1 MENDEEYFIDNLWGN
16 YDTLQ
21 RNLDENIEAYQFL
34 QKYIENINMEIQ
46 KHEISL
52 KLKQSEIILKKDNKL
67 NELFSLFEKTYF
79 NSLNNHKKFI
89 NTIID
94 NISKYLLN
102 AKEVKPIYND
112 FKQIAQNFKLE
123 RNKLK
128 ELKAKYHESAIEV
141 ETTTLEKIKNY
152 EAVDISRK
160 LKEKVEIN
168 LNKYQTCLN
177 ELNKKIEEYNTKQ
190 TNLIKTYVKMEKNDL
205 ILYYSTIKNFIK
217 IERDKTV
224 EFFCS
229 DKVNKLLMIIAE
241 KDINIEL
248 KKNLKR
254 KKNDKNRRPIK
265 AFNFEEHKSKIDFN
279 SCLGNEDFNIYLD
292 AIDVIKNKYF
302 VRFEVDVDEEKKKN
316 SFRELLKKFFELDS
330 QNSELS
336 EENINQYY
344 DYLKK
349 LPSTHIIFV
358 KILSNLRTNSDFK
371 RNKNLI
377 DILGKSVQILLEES
391 EKKNDY
397 WMVKNCII
405 LSQTFYY
412 EEEDDTNKQYKKKY
426 IFEYIRKNEWLSK
439 KDFWVG
445 YCSWLIEEELLK
457 IGEMFKID
465 LDDIKSNK
473 TFSKKINSKISD
485 VLFSQLLP
493 SISNL
498 LEITNNKTYAVE
510 IIYLFQEKYIYFTKE
525 SAESLFSIVS
535 KDQEEV
541 QKLRK
546 GYESKKEEKKLK
558 KVSLNKIETNDN
570 MNLSGSEFDFNTNKS
585 LTEIIRD
592 KNSIT
597 NTPSLNGEENINY
610 NLIIEDDKDSN
621 EDDNSNKI
629 TPENPD
635 KEKKD
640 KLNINKTDNINKK
653 EDKLSN
659 IFDDF
664 EDIKKEDF
672 NDYSDVKK
680 SFTSFQTLQRKIKQK
695 FHKK

>member
-1 MENDEEYFIDNLWGN
+1 MENDEEYFIDNLWGK

-21 RNLDENIEAYQFL
+21 RNLDENIEAYQIL
-34 QKYIENINMEIQ
+34 QKYIENISIEIQ

-52 KLKQSEIILKKDNKL
+52 KFKQSEINLKKDNKL
-67 NELFSLFEKTYF
+67 NELFSLFEKSYF
-79 NSLNNHKKFI
+79 NSLNNHKNFI
-89 NTIID
+89 KTIID
-94 NISKYLLN
+94 NISKYLLK

-112 FKQIAQNFKLE
+112 FKQIEQNYKLE

-128 ELKAKYHESAIEV
+128 EFKAKYHESAIEV

-152 EAVDISRK
+152 EPVDISRK
-160 LKEKVEIN
+160 LKEKVENN
-168 LNKYQTCLN
+168 LYKYQLCLI
-177 ELNKKIEEYNTKQ
+177 ELNKKLEEYNTKQ

-205 ILYYSTIKNFIK
+205 LIYYSTIKNFIK

-229 DKVNKLLMIIAE
+229 DNINKLVMENAE
-241 KDINIEL
+241 KDINKEL
-248 KKNLKR
+248 KKKLKR
-254 KKNDKNRRPIK
+254 KNNDKNRRPIK
-265 AFNFEEHKSKIDFN
+265 EFKFEQHKSKIDFN
-279 SCLGNEDFNIYLD
+279 SCIGNEDFNIYLD
-292 AIDVIKNKYF
+292 TIDVIKNKYC

-349 LPSTHIIFV
+349 LPSTHIICV
-358 KILSNLRTNSDFK
+358 KILSKLRTNSEFK
-371 RNKNLI
+371 RKKNLI

-412 EEEDDTNKQYKKKY
+412 EEEDDTNRQNKKKY

-465 LDDIKSNK
+465 LNDIKRNK
-473 TFSKKINSKISD
+473 TFSTKINSKISD

-493 SISNL
+493 SITNL
-498 LEITNNKTYAVE
+498 LEITNNKAYAVE
-510 IIYLFQEKYIYFTKE
+510 IICLFQEKYIYFTKE
-525 SAESLFSIVS
+525 SAESLFSIVC
-535 KDQEEV
+535 KNKEEV

-546 GYESKKEEKKLK
+546 E
-558 KVSLNKIETNDN
+558 
-570 MNLSGSEFDFNTNKS
+570 
-585 LTEIIRD
+585 
-592 KNSIT
+592 
-597 NTPSLNGEENINY
+597 
-610 NLIIEDDKDSN
+610 
-621 EDDNSNKI
+621 
-629 TPENPD
+629 
-635 KEKKD
+635 
-640 KLNINKTDNINKK
+640 
-653 EDKLSN
+653 
-659 IFDDF
+659 
-664 EDIKKEDF
+664 
-672 NDYSDVKK
+672 
-680 SFTSFQTLQRKIKQK
+680 
-695 FHKK
+695 

>member
-1 MENDEEYFIDNLWGN
+1 MENDEEYFINNLWEN
-16 YDTLQ
+16 YDKLQ
-21 RNLDENIEAYQFL
+21 RNLDGNIEVYQIL
-34 QKYIENINMEIQ
+34 QKYIENINAEIQ

-52 KLKQSEIILKKDNKL
+52 KLKQNEIILKKDNKL
-67 NELFSLFEKTYF
+67 NELFLLFEESYF
-79 NSLNNHKKFI
+79 YSLSNHKKFI
-89 NTIID
+89 KTLFD
-94 NISKYLLN
+94 NLSKYIPK

-112 FKQIAQNFKLE
+112 FKQIAQNFNLE
-123 RNKLK
+123 KIKFK
-128 ELKAKYHESAIEV
+128 ESRAKYHESAIEV
-141 ETTTLEKIKNY
+141 ETTVLEKIKNY

-160 LKEKVEIN
+160 LKEKVDIN
-168 LNKYQTCLN
+168 LNKYQSCLN
-177 ELNKKIEEYNTKQ
+177 EINKVLEEYNTKQ
-190 TNLIKTYVKMEKNDL
+190 ANLIQNYVEMEKMDL
-205 ILYYSTIKNFIK
+205 NIYYSTIKNFK
-217 IERDKTV
+217 KFERDKTV
-224 EFFCS
+224 EFLCS
-229 DKVNKLLMIIAE
+229 DKINQLMIKNAK
-241 KDINIEL
+241 KDIQFEV
-248 KKNLKR
+248 KEKLKR
-254 KKNDKNRRPIK
+254 KKNEKNRRPIK
-265 AFNFEEHKSKIDFN
+265 TIKFEEHKSKIDFN
-279 SCLGNEDFNIYLD
+279 SCIGNEEFNNYLD
-292 AIDVIKNKYF
+292 AIDVIKNKYS
-302 VRFEVDVDEEKKKN
+302 VRFEVNVDEEKKKN

-391 EKKNDY
+391 EKKNDF

-412 EEEDDTNKQYKKKY
+412 EEEDVTNKQATKKY

-445 YCSWLIEEELLK
+445 YSSWLIEEELLK

>member
-160 LKEKVEIN
+160 LKEKVENN
-168 LNKYQTCLN
+168 LYKYQLCLI
-177 ELNKKIEEYNTKQ
+177 ELNKKLEEYNTKQ

-254 KKNDKNRRPIK
+254 KKNDKIRRPLK

-412 EEEDDTNKQYKKKY
+412 EEEDDTNKQDKKKY